1 MESRFRSQDNE
12 KSSINEKL
20 DRLAATI
27 KKLPKKRAKELKSLL
42 KKESFSLKEVATMT
56 GMHYYTIQR
65 AVAKGKIK
73 SFKIGPKI
81 IRIPRSELEKYIRG
95 IMALPVAE
103 VAKIL
108 GVTPLTVR
116 RQIKKGK
123 IKGFRF
129 TTKGPWLVDEEE
141 VRRITTVGD

>member
-123 IKGFRF
+123 IKGYDSM
-129 TTKGPWLVDEEE
+129 KELESSLLK
-141 VRRITTVGD
+141 